1 MYFTK
6 KYYPSIDKVDRW
18 NGWES
23 VIVIVSEKFLKSI
36 NKLCLRLLIIFH
48 LGYALRVTKY
58 SFGRWYIDER

>member
-23 VIVIVSEKFLKSI
+23 VIVIVSEKLLEEYKQTLFATVDYLSSEICFKS
-36 NKLCLRLLIIFH
+36 NKILFWKVV
-48 LGYALRVTKY
+48 Y
-58 SFGRWYIDER
+58 

>member
-23 VIVIVSEKFLKSI
+23 VIVIVSEKLLKEYKQTLFATVDYLSSEI
-36 NKLCLRLLIIFH
+36 CFKSNKILFWKVV
-48 LGYALRVTKY
+48 Y
-58 SFGRWYIDER
+58 

>member
-23 VIVIVSEKFLKSI
+23 VIVIVSEKLLKEYKQTLFATVYYLSSEI
-36 NKLCLRLLIIFH
+36 CFKSNKILFWKVV
-48 LGYALRVTKY
+48 Y
-58 SFGRWYIDER
+58 

>member
-23 VIVIVSEKFLKSI
+23 VIVIVSEKILKEYKQTLFAPVDYLSSGI
-36 NKLCLRLLIIFH
+36 YFKSNKILFWKVE
-48 LGYALRVTKY
+48 Y
-58 SFGRWYIDER
+58 

>member
-23 VIVIVSEKFLKSI
+23 VIVIVSEKILKEYKQTLFATVDYLSSEI
-36 NKLCLRLLIIFH
+36 CFKSNKILFWKVV
-48 LGYALRVTKY
+48 Y
-58 SFGRWYIDER
+58 